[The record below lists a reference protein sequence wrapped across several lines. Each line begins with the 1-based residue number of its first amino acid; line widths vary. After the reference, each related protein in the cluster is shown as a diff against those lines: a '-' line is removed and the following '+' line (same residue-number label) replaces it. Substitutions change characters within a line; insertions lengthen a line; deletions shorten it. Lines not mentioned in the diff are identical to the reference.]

1 MQSGPPPAGVGSGTG
16 TGAWRSLAERNGLAA
31 WQRGEFAPGADMAP
45 DALTRRAFLSRA
57 AASLALAG
65 LSGCIAKPAQQI
77 VPYVRQPPELV
88 PGVAQFYASSLVR
101 DGYASGILVETHE
114 GRPTKIEGNP
124 DHPASLG
131 SSGVLEQA
139 AILDLYDPAR
149 DGSIRSAAQPVSWR
163 EARQALAQAAG
174 GDGAGLH
181 LLLEPSSSPSL
192 ALHLAEVRERLPRA
206 VVHWH
211 TTAGHGAEL
220 DATQRLMNQPLLAH
234 PDLTHVQVGV
244 ALGGDPL
251 ATDRDSVRQARAWAH
266 SRRDALHPSRWYVL
280 EASPSCTGFSADHR
294 IIVDD
299 RFLPLVAAALLAKL
313 IASVP
318 GVPAELHQALAHLPP
333 APIPAAHLE
342 LIADDL
348 RRAGP
353 HALVTVGAH
362 APMALQALAVA
373 LNAALGSEQ
382 IGYRPSVLLGG
393 ERDGLPELV
402 RLLHAGAVKQLVV
415 VGANPLFTSP
425 GDLDTAVAF
434 RAAGQRFRVGLRADE
449 TAAACDWFIPLAHD
463 LESWGDARSVDGTIT
478 WQQPTIDPLFAG
490 RTLAEILDALMARD
504 ERPGHLLLRERWRS
518 RGMGDA
524 EYRAA
529 IQRGCLVGSATPLLR
544 PAVDW
549 REAAQLVRELS
560 EGGTFAAAPAA
571 TGSWDLSLYRDG
583 KIHDGRY
590 GDNPWLQELPDAI
603 TKLTWDNAL
612 LIAPALADTLGVR
625 TGQLVAVDSG
635 ATTLRVPVLVQ
646 PGQSPGTV
654 SLALGYGRRVSRGA
668 AHEVGVDA
676 YALRTS
682 AQPWLVRGVRLT
694 VLAEHRDLALTQEH
708 WAMEERPVAL
718 SVARDQPL
726 PPAIADQAHAPLS
739 LRPDQGPLSSPQW
752 GMVVDLGS
760 CTGCNACVTACQ
772 AENNIPVVGREE
784 VLRSREMHWLRVDRY
799 YRGSCAAPEAIS
811 QPMMCQ
817 HCEKAPCE
825 YVCPTYA
832 TTHSPDGLN
841 EMTYNRCVGT
851 RFCSNNCPYKVRRF
865 NWFNYHQ
872 SSTPLTRMAMN
883 PDVTVRARGVMEKC
897 TYCVQRIRA
906 GDISSR
912 IAGQAPGTQPVV
924 TACQQ
929 ACPSQAIVFGNI
941 LDASSAVA
949 RARASPRAYAV
960 LADSGAQPR
969 TRYLARITNPNP
981 AWA

>member
-1 MQSGPPPAGVGSGTG
+1 MHTGTPPSGSGG
-16 TGAWRSLAERNGLAA
+16 GGDRAWRSLAERNGLAS
-31 WQRGEFAPGADMAP
+31 WQRGEFAPGADLAP

-65 LSGCIAKPAQQI
+65 LSGCLAKPAKQI

-88 PGVAQFYASSLVR
+88 PGVAQFYASALVR

-131 SSGVLEQA
+131 SSGVLDQA

-149 DGSIRSAAQPVSWR
+149 DGSIRTGGQPVSWR
-163 EARQALAQAAG
+163 EARQALAQSAG
-174 GDGAGLH
+174 SDGAGLH
-181 LLLEPSSSPSL
+181 LLLDPSSSPSL
-192 ALHLAEVRERLPRA
+192 ELHLAEMRERLPRA
-206 VVHWH
+206 TVHWH

-220 DATQRLMNQPLLAH
+220 DATRRLLNRPLLAH
-234 PDLTHVQVGV
+234 PDLAHVQVGV

-251 ATDRDSVRQARAWAH
+251 ATERDSVRHARAWAQG
-266 SRRDALHPSRWYVL
+266 RRDAQQPSRWYVL

-294 IIVDD
+294 IIIEE
-299 RFLPLVAAALLAKL
+299 RHLALVAATLLASL
-313 IASVP
+313 IRSVP
-318 GVPAELHQALAHLPP
+318 GAPAELQQALAGLPP
-333 APIPAAHLE
+333 APIPAAQLA
-342 LIADDL
+342 LIAEDL

-382 IGYRPSVLLGG
+382 LGYRQSVLLGG

-402 RLLHAGAVKQLVV
+402 RMLHAGGVDQLVV

-425 GDLDTAVAF
+425 GDLDTAAAF
-434 RAAGQRFRVGLRADE
+434 RAARQRFRVGLHADE
-449 TAAACDWFIPLAHD
+449 TAAACDWFIPQAHD

-478 WQQPTIDPLFAG
+478 WQQPTIDPLFSG
-490 RTLAEILDALMARD
+490 HSLAEILDALMGRE
-504 ERPGHLLLRERWRS
+504 ERPGHVLLRERWRS
-518 RGMGDA
+518 RGMGDDD
-524 EYRAA
+524 YRAA
-529 IQRGCLVGSATPLLR
+529 IQRGCLLGSAAAVLR
-544 PAVDW
+544 PALDW
-549 REAAQLVRELS
+549 REVVQLVRELTA
-560 EGGTFAAAPAA
+560 EGAFATAPAA
-571 TGSWDLSLYRDG
+571 TGTWDLSLYRDG
-583 KIHDGRY
+583 KVHDGRH

-612 LIAPALADTLGVR
+612 LIAPAMAGTLGIV
-625 TGQLVAVDSG
+625 TGQLVALDSG
-635 ATTLRVPVLVQ
+635 TTTLRVPVLVQ

-676 YALRTS
+676 YRLRTT
-682 AQPWLVRGVRLT
+682 AQPWLVRGVSLQ
-694 VLAEHRDLALTQEH
+694 VLAEHRDLAVTQEH

-718 SVARDQPL
+718 SAARDQPL
-726 PPAIADQAHAPLS
+726 PDAIAAQAHAPLS

-752 GMVVDLGS
+752 GMVVDLGA

-772 AENNIPVVGREE
+772 AENNIPVVGRDE

-799 YRGSCAAPEAIS
+799 YRGSSAAPEAIS

-872 SSTPLTRMAMN
+872 PATTLTRMAMN

-906 GDISSR
+906 GDIRSR
-912 IAGQAPGTQPVV
+912 INGQTPGTQPVV

-941 LDASSAVA
+941 LDESSAVA